1 MEKTTIALAPLSL
14 ETARDAVDG
23 HRAAA
28 ADEPRSLADWELVMV
43 GGGETTPNW

>member
-1 MEKTTIALAPLSL
+1 MEKSTIAPATSSL
-14 ETARDAVDG
+14 ELSREALAG
-23 HRAAA
+23 YLPAA